1 MARRQ
6 ALQRLVR
13 KGGEEV
19 EVAEE
24 GQRVGARREAETAAA
39 SAAEAQRVCVEDGD
53 EAGGEEEGG
62 GGDEEVS
69 CRGHFSH
76 GG

>member
-13 KGGEEV
+13 EGGEEV

-39 SAAEAQRVCVEDGD
+39 
-53 EAGGEEEGG
+53 
-62 GGDEEVS
+62 
-69 CRGHFSH
+69 
-76 GG
+76 